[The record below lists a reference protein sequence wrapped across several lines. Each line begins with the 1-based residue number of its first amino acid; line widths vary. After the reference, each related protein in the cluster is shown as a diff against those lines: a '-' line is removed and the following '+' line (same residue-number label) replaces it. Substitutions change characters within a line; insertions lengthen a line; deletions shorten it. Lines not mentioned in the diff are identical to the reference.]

1 MLLNCPDCGHSWSI
15 SKKKHSSKRNI
26 KKSMNMNICSNCGKK
41 VFYSFISK
49 YDSQIRQTSL
59 DNYE

>member
-1 MLLNCPDCGHSWSI
+1 MLLTCECGNSWLI
-15 SKKKHSSKRNI
+15 SKKKYSSKRNI

-41 VFYSFISK
+41 VFYSFVSK

-59 DNYE
+59 DKYE